1 MSALLH
7 QIYLSTPLFILVF
20 IGYGVMRWAHW
31 PKVMSESL
39 SRFVFSLA
47 LPAMLFHLMSD
58 FSKLPPVDA
67 RLLIAFFGGC
77 FIVFILGRFMA
88 WKLFKL
94 DGVSQSVFALGGIFS
109 NNSML
114 GLPLAKMM
122 LGDAALPSVALV
134 LVFNSL
140 ILWTLVTISV
150 ELAKHG
156 SFSFRGFFHT
166 VKSVLKNPIVFGI
179 LTGTAWGLTGW
190 KLPLLIVNTVGMVS
204 GAAAPMALLSLGM
217 GLAEYGIGG
226 NWGQSISVCLLK
238 LIGHPL
244 AAWGIAR
251 LIGLPSMETQAIVLL
266 ASIATGV
273 NVYLMARQFK
283 TMEGVMATSLLL
295 STVLAA
301 VTTPL
306 CVMLSG

>member
-1 MSALLH
+1 MAALLH
-7 QIYLSTPLFILVF
+7 QVYLSTPLFILVF
-20 IGYGVMRWAHW
+20 VGYGVMRWAKW

-47 LPAMLFHLMSD
+47 LPAMLFHMMSD
-58 FSKLPPVDA
+58 FSTLPPVDA
-67 RLLIAFFGGC
+67 RLLIAYFGSC
-77 FIVFILGRFMA
+77 LLVFLLSRLIA
-88 WKLFKL
+88 WKGFKL

-122 LGDAALPSVALV
+122 LGNAALPSVALV

-150 ELAKHG
+150 EFARNG
-156 SFSFRGFFHT
+156 RFSMRGFFQT
-166 VKSVLKNPIVFGI
+166 VKNVLKNPIVFGI

-190 KLPLLIVNTVGMVS
+190 HLPYLFDKSISMISNS
-204 GAAAPMALLSLGM
+204 AAPMALLALGM

-226 NWGQSISVCLLK
+226 NWSQSISVCMLK
-238 LIGHPL
+238 LVAHPL
-244 AAWGIAR
+244 LAWAIAR
-251 LIGLPSMETQAIVLL
+251 FIGLPTLETQAIVLL

-295 STVLAA
+295 STLLSALS
-301 VTTPL
+301 TPL
-306 CVMLSG
+306 CVLLAG

>member
-1 MSALLH
+1 MAALLH
-7 QIYLSTPLFILVF
+7 QVYLSTPLFVLVF
-20 IGYGVMRWAHW
+20 LGYGVMRWAGW

-47 LPAMLFHLMSD
+47 LPAMLFHMMSD

-67 RLLIAFFGGC
+67 RLLIAYFGSCLG
-77 FIVFILGRFMA
+77 VFLLSRLIA
-88 WKLFKL
+88 WKFFNL

-109 NNSML
+109 NNAML

-122 LGDAALPSVALV
+122 LGNAALPSVALV

-156 SFSFRGFFHT
+156 RFSLRGLAQT
-166 VKSVLKNPIVFGI
+166 LKSVLKNPIVVGI

-190 KLPLLIVNTVGMVS
+190 PLPYLIDNTISMVS
-204 GAAAPMALLSLGM
+204 SSAAPMALLALGM

-226 NWGQSISVCLLK
+226 NWSQSMSVCVLK
-238 LIGHPL
+238 LVAHPL
-244 AAWGIAR
+244 LAWGIAR
-251 LIGLPSMETQAIVLL
+251 MIGLPTLETQAIVLL

-283 TMEGVMATSLLL
+283 TMEGVMATSLLASTLL
-295 STVLAA
+295 SALS
-301 VTTPL
+301 TPL
-306 CVMLSG
+306 CVLLSG

>member
-1 MSALLH
+1 MAALLH
-7 QIYLSTPLFILVF
+7 QVYLSTPLFILVF
-20 IGYGVMRWAHW
+20 VGYGVMRWAKW

-39 SRFVFSLA
+39 SRFVFSMA
-47 LPAMLFHLMSD
+47 LPAMLFHMMSD

-67 RLLIAFFGGC
+67 RLLIAYFGSC
-77 FIVFILGRFMA
+77 LLVFLLSRVIA
-88 WKLFKL
+88 WKVFKL

-109 NNSML
+109 NNAML

-122 LGDAALPSVALV
+122 LGNEALPSVALV

-150 ELAKHG
+150 EFARNG
-156 SFSFRGFFHT
+156 RFSMRGFFQT
-166 VKSVLKNPIVFGI
+166 VKNVLKNPIVFGI

-190 KLPLLIVNTVGMVS
+190 QLPYLFDKTISMVS
-204 GAAAPMALLSLGM
+204 NSAAPMALLALGM

-226 NWGQSISVCLLK
+226 NWSQSTSVCVLK
-238 LIGHPL
+238 LVAHPL
-244 AAWGIAR
+244 LAWAIAHF
-251 LIGLPSMETQAIVLL
+251 IGLPTLETQAIVLL

-295 STVLAA
+295 STLLSALS
-301 VTTPL
+301 TPL
-306 CVMLSG
+306 CVLLAG